1 MHDVIAYKVRKA
13 IKAAKNLGYVCRD
26 ISSKEFCDYTSGETY
41 TGDQITS
48 NSILRCEFLMLHEI
62 IEISEL
68 KKRGIAINKETITNC
83 DRWIIYDA
91 HFTALEYEIK
101 YALNRDLSWIKL
113 RLSHAREWLKDK
125 ELPKDLVERCKL
137 IVDWLLI
144 LLGESKGI

>member
-1 MHDVIAYKVRKA
+1 
-13 IKAAKNLGYVCRD
+13 
-26 ISSKEFCDYTSGETY
+26 
-41 TGDQITS
+41 
-48 NSILRCEFLMLHEI
+48 
-62 IEISEL
+62 
-68 KKRGIAINKETITNC
+68 
-83 DRWIIYDA
+83 A

-101 YALNRDLSWIKL
+101 YALNKRDLSWIKL